1 MELDIHDVLTVSA
14 TNTGGFG
21 KNLEL
26 SIPNNVGV
34 ISAFNTLVLN
44 NIQGKPKVDS
54 SSAIVYVG
62 GGGTSVV
69 SGGAIRY
76 LNDINDGLHFRVRHN
91 NHGMYSP
98 LDKVILSG
106 VEGDVKPEKLTAT
119 VDSSST
125 SDITVT
131 AVGIFTSFEG
141 AEVNA
146 SNPGY
151 AKIGNEII
159 RYTGVT
165 TSSSSLNNITRS
177 MDETKAGDYNINDKI
192 FKYEMNSVSLRRIN
206 TSHKMSEQTL
216 LSIQLM

>member
-1 MELDIHDVLTVSA
+1 
-14 TNTGGFG
+14 
-21 KNLEL
+21 
-26 SIPNNVGV
+26 
-34 ISAFNTLVLN
+34 
-44 NIQGKPKVDS
+44 
-54 SSAIVYVG
+54 
-62 GGGTSVV
+62 
-69 SGGAIRY
+69 
-76 LNDINDGLHFRVRHN
+76 
-91 NHGMYSP
+91 MYSP

-177 MDETKAGDYNINDKI
+177 MDETKAGDL
-192 FKYEMNSVSLRRIN
+192 SLI
-206 TSHKMSEQTL
+206 H
-216 LSIQLM
+216 I